1 MHPRKEILKN
11 QQEFRWEI
19 SEALKAEY
27 KQTMKE
33 LRAIQPKD
41 KLILEEKDK
50 LQEKAK
56 KIRIS
61 EQIEKF
67 FITENNIYPNYY
79 AYWDENKKQVLKL
92 KYIDAIIL

>member
-1 MHPRKEILKN
+1 MHPRKEIIKN
-11 QQEFRWEI
+11 QQEFRVEI
-19 SEALKAEY
+19 TDFLKSEY

-41 KLILEEKDK
+41 RLISEEKDK

-56 KIRIS
+56 KVKMS

-67 FITENNIYPNYY
+67 FITENNIYPKYY
-79 AYWDENKKQVLKL
+79 AFWDENTKQVLKL
-92 KYIDAIIL
+92 KYIDAIIF